1 MKTPVDVCGGIQL
14 MVWLSLPKSV
24 TSDPVVPTQCLIL
37 PEHRLIWLRYWGH
50 LTQSATIA
58 TRQMALNAPGYDPT
72 FRVLQDFRGTES
84 NDLSHSEMI
93 LMAETLKAR
102 RQEIGIPLRLALL
115 APEDLGFGMG
125 RMFVTLLGEGPLITA
140 SAFRDLDDAAA
151 FLELSPEAHDL
162 IRDTTTDES
171 P

>member
-1 MKTPVDVCGGIQL
+1 M
-14 MVWLSLPKSV
+14 
-24 TSDPVVPTQCLIL
+24 PTECLIL

-50 LTQSATIA
+50 LTRSETLE
-58 TRQMALNAPGYDPT
+58 TRQKTLNAPGYDPS

-102 RQEIGIPLRLALL
+102 RQEIEIPLQLALL

-140 SAFRDLDDAAA
+140 SAFRELDDALA
-151 FLELSPEAHDL
+151 FLALSPEAQDL
-162 IRDTTTDES
+162 IREMSTDEIPKTTAGRQTPPKS
-171 P
+171 G